1 MIVLMGLPGSGK
13 GTQGKMLADE
23 LDMHLV
29 STGHLVRLYV
39 TGERRQ
45 RMLAG
50 ELLDDQEMI
59 DMLEKLLATIDDN
72 KEIILDGFPRTVMQ
86 AEWLME
92 QVKKG
97 RYQLSHVIHLKA
109 SEDVVRERLGLR
121 GRLDDK
127 QEVIEERFREYQR
140 LTAPVVD
147 WFKTHGAPLVEVD
160 AERTTT
166 EINDDLHR
174 LLKI

>member
-1 MIVLMGLPGSGK
+1 M
-13 GTQGKMLADE
+13 AD
-23 LDMHLV
+23 
-29 STGHLVRLYV
+29 G
-39 TGERRQ
+39 
-45 RMLAG
+45 AG
-50 ELLDDQEMI
+50 QKRPL
-59 DMLEKLLATIDDN
+59 
-72 KEIILDGFPRTVMQ
+72 
-86 AEWLME
+86 
-92 QVKKG
+92 
-97 RYQLSHVIHLKA
+97 QLSHVIHLKA